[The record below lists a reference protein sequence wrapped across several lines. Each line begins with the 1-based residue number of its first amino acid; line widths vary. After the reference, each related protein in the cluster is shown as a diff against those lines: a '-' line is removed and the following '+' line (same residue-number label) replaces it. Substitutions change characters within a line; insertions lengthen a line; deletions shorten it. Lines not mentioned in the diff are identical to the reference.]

1 MFKKSSFIHL
11 SKVFFYNNSMI
22 NFDNVIPSETTQ
34 FLDKKNSWSLIFFSV
49 KYTSI
54 GPIRVHNTEYQPPVT
69 SGSRVTGCANFV
81 N

>member
-1 MFKKSSFIHL
+1 
-11 SKVFFYNNSMI
+11 MI
-22 NFDNVIPSETTQ
+22 KLLGCYRVIQPETTQ
-34 FLDKKNSWSLIFFSV
+34 FLAKKNSRPLIFFSV

-69 SGSRVTGCANFV
+69 SGSRITGCANFV